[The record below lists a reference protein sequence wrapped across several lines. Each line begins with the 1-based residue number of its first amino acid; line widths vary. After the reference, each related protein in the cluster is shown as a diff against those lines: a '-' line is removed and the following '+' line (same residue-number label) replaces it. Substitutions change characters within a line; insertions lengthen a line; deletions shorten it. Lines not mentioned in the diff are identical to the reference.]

1 MTTHAATLRALLTRP
16 GLSVVPSCF
25 DAMSA
30 RLVERAGF
38 EVAFMSGYA
47 VSATQLAMPD
57 AGLISYE
64 EMVAQGRRICDAV
77 RIPVIGDGDTGF
89 GNPVNVK
96 RTVRGYHHAGFACVM
111 IEDQAYP
118 KRCGFAHGVAV
129 VDRQDAI
136 LRLRAALA
144 ARSEIPAAG
153 GDKKQV
159 LLVRYGGT
167 RKLGG
172 VQVWSVPAVHS
183 NGISP
188 AFLKG
193 DIARQMKDNGLT
205 AYVGPPGGYVL
216 RFSNGLTAYLSG
228 DTGVTAEQEIVV
240 RKSLGANLVVM
251 NIGGVFSTGPKEAA
265 YVINDLVKPN
275 AVIISHANEAGTKG
289 GKPLPKSKTAAFQ
302 KMVKVPAYPSL
313 SGVTMEF
320 DGSAKCVKGCSM

>member
-136 LRLRAALA
+136 LRLRAALD
-144 ARSEIPAAG
+144 ARSEIQAAG
-153 GDKKQV
+153 GDVLVIGRTDSRCPEGFEEALWRAEAFADLGADIVYFEGPQSEAEMAELNRRVTVPTMLAQV
-159 LLVRYGGT
+159 EKAGRPLLSPRQAEA
-167 RKLGG
+167 LGYDL
-172 VQVWSVPAVHS
+172 AL
-183 NGISP
+183 
-188 AFLKG
+188 F
-193 DIARQMKDNGLT
+193 GLT
-205 AYVGPPGGYVL
+205 MVNVAIRAMRDALDLMASGGHPGADRLLPFEELY
-216 RFSNGLTAYLSG
+216 
-228 DTGVTAEQEIVV
+228 EIVGFE
-240 RKSLGANLVVM
+240 RYYAE
-251 NIGGVFSTGPKEAA
+251 EARYTPDA
-265 YVINDLVKPN
+265 EPRR
-275 AVIISHANEAGTKG
+275 
-289 GKPLPKSKTAAFQ
+289 
-302 KMVKVPAYPSL
+302 
-313 SGVTMEF
+313 
-320 DGSAKCVKGCSM
+320 